1 MSCERARFAAL
12 LGLAGCYTQ
21 VAGLG
26 VDVVVAP
33 SDADVAF
40 VQERRSVT
48 NDLGFAM
55 VIRHGWIAVTHVE
68 LERCPAGSQARS
80 WLPSLEASAD
90 ASEGLADDMDAGV
103 VPLGVRGGEPMT
115 LGTLRPSP
123 GSFCAVTVQYGPVG
137 SLDDTGVPD
146 GTWTLDLD
154 LGDDAPRP
162 LHDASRH
169 LATAELE
176 PPLELDAHHR
186 HATLAIALPVARWFD
201 GLRPTRSDDDMLATI
216 NRDLASPPLVELR

>member
-12 LGLAGCYTQ
+12 VGLAGCYTQ

-26 VDVVVAP
+26 VDVLVSP
-33 SDADVAF
+33 SDVDVTF
-40 VQERRSVT
+40 VQDQRSVT
-48 NDLGFAM
+48 NDLGFAIR
-55 VIRHGWIAVTHVE
+55 IRHGWIAVTHVE
-68 LERCPAGSQARS
+68 LDRCPSVSQARS
-80 WLPSLEASAD
+80 WLPSLEVSAD
-90 ASEGLADDMDAGV
+90 TSEGLADDMDAGV

-115 LGTLRPSP
+115 LGVLRPSP

-154 LGDDAPRP
+154 LGDDASRP

-169 LATAELE
+169 LATAALE
-176 PPLELDAHHR
+176 PPLELDARHR
-186 HATLAIALPVARWFD
+186 DATLAISLPVARWFD
-201 GLRPTRSDDDMLATI
+201 GVRPTDSDDDMLATI
-216 NRDLASPPLVELR
+216 NRHLTSPPLVELR